1 MKNLRKMVM
10 LILTLAML
18 TTGVQVSVLADQT
31 TDLQS
36 MKVYAVNAAG
46 KKTKAELNFSSTTY
60 TYDIT
65 VMSDTESI
73 EIVASPA
80 TSGSTWAIEK
90 DGINTKMDFG
100 KNYTAVV
107 VTSSTGAKNKY
118 EINTTKLTEAEQ
130 ATYKAGSSTDETTAK
145 DSSSTSSKKSKKA
158 SKSDITVGK
167 GEYKIVED
175 FKDDL
180 IPEGFSRTKA
190 EYDGKQYEA
199 IKGDKKDI
207 TAFYLKKGST
217 KGFYIYDYETKK
229 FSSLR
234 NIKIASRMYTVVNPT
249 EKASCLKKYTKKQIT
264 VIDQEVNA
272 WVLNE
277 EEGLY
282 LLYAMN
288 WNGDTNLYCYDDNEK
303 CFQRYIAEDDVN
315 TQIEAANKAYNNVKN
330 KYNTLASKY
339 NMLLKIACGLV
350 IVIILLIF
358 VIINIKLN
366 RKEKRLAKQKKYDD
380 KNNGNGKDKKDA
392 EDSTESNDVEESDE
406 IEPMEEQVKEIEEP
420 EDVSIPET
428 VEEPEVLDEVV
439 EDFPEADDVEI
450 PQVEEATDLNQDVV
464 LDLDDIE
471 DAAETTEDEIEK
483 ESEKAQLEAEEDMKE
498 TLKDMLPD
506 DDEDDE
512 DFEFIDLD

>member
-234 NIKIASRMYTVVNPT
+234 NIKIASRMYTVVNPS

-272 WVLNE
+272 L
-277 EEGLY
+277 
-282 LLYAMN
+282 
-288 WNGDTNLYCYDDNEK
+288 
-303 CFQRYIAEDDVN
+303 
-315 TQIEAANKAYNNVKN
+315 
-330 KYNTLASKY
+330 S
-339 NMLLKIACGLV
+339 
-350 IVIILLIF
+350 LIH
-358 VIINIKLN
+358 I
-366 RKEKRLAKQKKYDD
+366 
-380 KNNGNGKDKKDA
+380 
-392 EDSTESNDVEESDE
+392 
-406 IEPMEEQVKEIEEP
+406 
-420 EDVSIPET
+420 
-428 VEEPEVLDEVV
+428 
-439 EDFPEADDVEI
+439 
-450 PQVEEATDLNQDVV
+450 
-464 LDLDDIE
+464 
-471 DAAETTEDEIEK
+471 
-483 ESEKAQLEAEEDMKE
+483 
-498 TLKDMLPD
+498 
-506 DDEDDE
+506 
-512 DFEFIDLD
+512 